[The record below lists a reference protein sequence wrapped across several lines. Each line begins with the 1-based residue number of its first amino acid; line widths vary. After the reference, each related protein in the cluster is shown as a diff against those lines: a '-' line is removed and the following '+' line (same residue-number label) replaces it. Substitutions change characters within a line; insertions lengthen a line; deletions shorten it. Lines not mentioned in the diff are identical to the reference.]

1 MTQQQRLYWSLNQ
14 PLRYMGFSLDEWGV
28 ALLGVMPGLY
38 FVNDE
43 GTVLGLLLI
52 TLGVLGTMVLRK
64 FKKLSQHFL
73 LKSYLLASGL
83 YPVPSKGYPMMLHQ
97 KVGK

>member
-52 TLGVLGTMVLRK
+52 TLGVLGTMMLRK
-64 FKKLSQHFL
+64 FKKLSHHFL
-73 LKSYLLASGL
+73 LKSYVRSHCITFCYIFDKKCGRFADIT
-83 YPVPSKGYPMMLHQ
+83 
-97 KVGK
+97 